1 MSSSN
6 LLIKTIILTLL
17 SAFFLGPYLLESIGI
32 QYVSQGGG
40 PLFKI
45 HIYSYFILLMVGLS
59 FFTGKGIQ
67 YINALAELKP
77 YWLICLACI
86 SFVLIYGL
94 LRQGMSGMAYVV
106 DTLLTPLL
114 IIPLLLMLNT
124 QQKALIIKLLAWL
137 LLLNSLV
144 AILEFSQGSSFIF
157 VDFSSFSHFR
167 SSAFLAHPLNNALIT
182 ATLAPLLMNK
192 TRVPAVLYFFIVLLS
207 LFAFGGRGAM
217 GIFIIAS
224 LVISLPAIN
233 TFMTTGVKTSAKK
246 FAFYQLGF
254 FCAALGLVYAL
265 LFTPIGDRIISK
277 MHVDNSAQ
285 TRFDVFIIL
294 ESLSIQEWFFGASN
308 QFKENIIYF
317 IGQKTIE
324 NYVIGWIVSFG
335 LLGAIPL
342 LISVFC
348 LPIKMVMSMPLN
360 AKMAVM
366 TLFLVSITNNALTVK
381 TTALLLVFITL
392 VSLYRQGVKSDDFR

>member
-6 LLIKTIILTLL
+6 LLIKTIIITLL
-17 SAFFLGPYLLESIGI
+17 TAFFLGPYLLESIGI
-32 QYVSQGGG
+32 QYVSKGGS

-45 HIYSYFILLMVGLS
+45 HIYSYLILLMVGLS
-59 FFTGKGIQ
+59 LFTGKGTQ

-86 SFVLIYGL
+86 SFVIVYGL
-94 LRQGMSGMAYVV
+94 LRQGMSGMAYLV
-106 DTLLTPLL
+106 DTFLTPLL

-124 QQKALIIKLLAWL
+124 QQKALVIKLLAWL

-144 AILEFSQGSSFIF
+144 AILEFSQGSSLVF
-157 VDFSSFSHFR
+157 VEFSSFSHFR
-167 SSAFLAHPLNNALIT
+167 SPAFLAHPLNNALIT

-224 LVISLPAIN
+224 LVISLPTIER
-233 TFMTTGVKTSAKK
+233 FMTKGVNISTNK

-254 FCAALGLVYAL
+254 FCVALGLAYAL

-294 ESLSIQEWFFGASN
+294 ESLSIQEWFLGASN
-308 QFKENIIYF
+308 QFKANIIYF

-335 LLGAIPL
+335 LIGAIPL
-342 LISVFC
+342 IISVFTMP
-348 LPIKMVMSMPLN
+348 LKMVMSMPLN
-360 AKMAVM
+360 AKVAV
-366 TLFLVSITNNALTVK
+366 TVLFLVSITNNALTVK
-381 TTALLLVFITL
+381 TSALLFFFTVITCL
-392 VSLYRQGVKSDDFR
+392 KTKEN